1 MLLMI
6 EEGIRGGICQAVYK
20 YSQDNNKYINNYD
33 KRKKKSNHLY
43 LDANDLHGWAMS
55 PKNSVDGFKW
65 VKNLFKINEDF
76 IKNYDENSNKGY
88 FLEAYVEYLKKL
100 FRLHNDFL
108 FLPKKEK
115 INKCKKLVCN
125 MKDKEKYV
133 VYIRALRKH

>member
-1 MLLMI
+1 MI
-6 EEGIRGGICQAVYK
+6 KE
-20 YSQDNNKYINNYD
+20 
-33 KRKKKSNHLY
+33 KKKSNHLY
-43 LDANDLHGWAMS
+43 LDANDLHGWVMS

-88 FLEAYVEYLKKL
+88 FLEVYVEYLKKL

-125 MKDKEKYV
+125 IKDKEKYV
-133 VYIRALRKH
+133 VYIRALKKH

>member
-1 MLLMI
+1 MI
-6 EEGIRGGICQAVYK
+6 KE
-20 YSQDNNKYINNYD
+20 
-33 KRKKKSNHLY
+33 KKKSNHLY
-43 LDANDLHGWAMS
+43 LDANDLHGWVMS

-133 VYIRALRKH
+133 VYIRALKKH

>member
-133 VYIRALRKH
+133 VYIRALKKH